1 MKKIILGSAQFR
13 MKYSLFQQEK
23 INKEEIQK
31 IINFAKNNGIN
42 TIDTAN
48 SYADTE
54 KTLGNLDISDLDVIS
69 KFTLDFNL
77 DYHQIDLLME
87 RTLKH
92 LNQKKIYG
100 ILFHESNQLFS
111 DLGKKVFQRLQNFK
125 NKELI
130 SNIGVSV
137 YSVPEAIKIIDNF
150 DIDILQA
157 PVSILDRRFL
167 DKKIIDIINK
177 KNIIFHARSIFLQ
190 GLLLNKNH
198 LKIKYFDQFNF
209 IFDQWFDWLE
219 KNNLNPISECLK
231 FVYNNINIQKVI
243 IGINNYNQLKEIKS
257 IFDSNFSKIDIPNFL
272 VCNNEKLINPH
283 NWNKN

>member
-54 KTLGNLDISDLDVIS
+54 KTLGNLDISDLDIIS

-77 DYHQIDLLME
+77 DYHQIDLLMD

>member
-54 KTLGNLDISDLDVIS
+54 KTLGNLDISDLDIIS

-77 DYHQIDLLME
+77 DYHQIDLLMD

-130 SNIGVSV
+130 SNILT
-137 YSVPEAIKIIDNF
+137 K
-150 DIDILQA
+150 
-157 PVSILDRRFL
+157 
-167 DKKIIDIINK
+167 DIINYK
-177 KNIIFHARSIFLQ
+177 T
-190 GLLLNKNH
+190 
-198 LKIKYFDQFNF
+198 
-209 IFDQWFDWLE
+209 LE
-219 KNNLNPISECLK
+219 K
-231 FVYNNINIQKVI
+231 IN
-243 IGINNYNQLKEIKS
+243 E
-257 IFDSNFSKIDIPNFL
+257 
-272 VCNNEKLINPH
+272 LI
-283 NWNKN
+283 